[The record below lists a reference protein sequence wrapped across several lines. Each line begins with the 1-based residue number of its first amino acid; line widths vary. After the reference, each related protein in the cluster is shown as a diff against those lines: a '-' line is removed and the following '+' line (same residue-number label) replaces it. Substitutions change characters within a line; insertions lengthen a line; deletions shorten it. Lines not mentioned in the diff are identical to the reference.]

1 MLVAVDLLPN
11 KPSMYK
17 NPLVFHSLLILS
29 ALCIPEFRTYTLY
42 KIMAGLEEGVMILCK
57 NAICT
62 TKDAI
67 VINIH
72 YVY

>member
-1 MLVAVDLLPN
+1 
-11 KPSMYK
+11 
-17 NPLVFHSLLILS
+17 
-29 ALCIPEFRTYTLY
+29 
-42 KIMAGLEEGVMILCK
+42 MAGLEEGVMILCK